1 MRLRTKYFESSQVVL
16 SAGAVVTRD
25 DAAMAGEPIDS
36 LINAWLSRTGHAIVS
51 CTNPTIDRRWLD
63 DERRR
68 QVVTIAAIVVYRENP
83 AVVPEEDR

>member
-1 MRLRTKYFESSQVVL
+1 MRLRTKYFESRQIVL

-25 DAAMAGEPIDS
+25 DAAAADDPIDAK
-36 LINAWLSRTGHAIVS
+36 INAWLGRTGHSLVS
-51 CTNPTIDRRWLD
+51 CTNPTIDRRWVD
-63 DERRR
+63 DARGR